1 VLDDHPPDDAAHA
14 SAPVTLRRL
23 TLSYF
28 RNYAGVRLDFD
39 ARSVVLVGANG
50 AGKTNILEA
59 ISLLAPG
66 RGLRRAAAPEIANT
80 RGPGTWAVAARIE
93 GPAGEVE
100 IGTGLEGPA
109 GDGEAGGRVVRVDR
123 VARRSSTALGEY
135 VSVLWLTP
143 DQDALFRGPAGD
155 RRRFLDRFALALD
168 AEHGARVATLEK
180 LHRQRNRLLEEARP
194 DPLWLDAVERELA
207 EAAIAVAAT
216 RTDATRRLAAI
227 IAAHDD
233 PTSPFPDA
241 VVALEGEVET
251 WLEAG
256 AAEAEDRYRASLREL
271 RPRDAAAGRG
281 TFGPHLSDLLV
292 VHGPKGVP
300 AERASTGEQ
309 KALLVGLILA
319 QARLVAEATGRR
331 PFLLLDEIT
340 AHLDAVRRAAL
351 FEEIDRLGAQAF
363 MTGTDP
369 HMFASLGE
377 RARVFAISEGEAAEM
392 KP

>member
-1 VLDDHPPDDAAHA
+1 MLDDPTPAADPA
-14 SAPVTLRRL
+14 ARVALKRL

-28 RNYAGVRLDFD
+28 RNYAGVRLDLD
-39 ARSVVLVGANG
+39 GRSVVLVGANG

-59 ISLLAPG
+59 VSLLAPG
-66 RGLRRAAAPEIANT
+66 RGLRRASAAEIANT
-80 RGPGTWAVAARIE
+80 RGPGTWAVSARLE
-93 GPAGEVE
+93 GPSGEVE
-100 IGTGLEGPA
+100 IGTGIEGA
-109 GDGEAGGRVVRVDR
+109 ISDGEGGGRLVRIDR
-123 VARRSSTALGEY
+123 VAQRSSSALGAH
-135 VSVLWLTP
+135 VSLLWLTP

-168 AEHGARVATLEK
+168 AEHGTRVATLEK
-180 LHRQRNRLLEEARP
+180 LHRGRNRLLEDARG
-194 DPLWLDAVERELA
+194 DARWLDAIERELA

-216 RTDATRRLAAI
+216 RLDATRRLAAI

-241 VVALEGEVET
+241 LVALDGEVET
-251 WLEAG
+251 WLEGGAG
-256 AAEAEDRYRASLREL
+256 EAEDRYRAVLREL
-271 RPRDAAAGRG
+271 RPRDAAAGRC
-281 TFGPHLSDLLV
+281 TFGPHLSDLQV
-292 VHGPKGVP
+292 THGPKGVP
-300 AERASTGEQ
+300 ADRASTGEQ

-369 HMFASLGE
+369 HMFAALSE
-377 RARVFAISEGEAAEM
+377 RAEVFAVADGEVAAV
-392 KP
+392 KG